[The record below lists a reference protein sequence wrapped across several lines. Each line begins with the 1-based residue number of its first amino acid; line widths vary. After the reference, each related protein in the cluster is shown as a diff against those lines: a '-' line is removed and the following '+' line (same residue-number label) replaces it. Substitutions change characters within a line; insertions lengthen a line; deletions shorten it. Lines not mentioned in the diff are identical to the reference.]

1 MVPAT
6 ALWKRIESHPT
17 SAKVIFV
24 FSGGLAG
31 AAGALL
37 EAGLALPEAA
47 GALLLGVAEVLPEQ
61 PAINKTV
68 IKRLRAAIVRLF
80 INGFLLI

>member
-1 MVPAT
+1 
-6 ALWKRIESHPT
+6 
-17 SAKVIFV
+17 VIFV

-47 GALLLGVAEVLPEQ
+47 GALLFGAADVLPEQ
-61 PAINKTV
+61 PAISKTA
-68 IKRLRAAIVRLF
+68 IKRLRATIVRLF
-80 INGFLLI
+80 INLVLLI